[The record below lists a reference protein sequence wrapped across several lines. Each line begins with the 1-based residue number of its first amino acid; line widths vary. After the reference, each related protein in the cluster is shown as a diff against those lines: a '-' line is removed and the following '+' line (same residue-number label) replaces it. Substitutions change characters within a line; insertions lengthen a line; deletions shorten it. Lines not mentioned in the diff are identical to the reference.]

1 MASTDRPDTAG
12 RLTRDATLPQ
22 TADVVVHKHKATEG
36 AQQAG
41 DSLPSR
47 NIEQSRGGSKH
58 RNDSKA
64 KTGGLSLLRET
75 AIILVCALVVSWLI
89 KSFLVQA
96 FYIPSESM
104 QDTLEVGD
112 RIMVS
117 RLVPGPFDLN
127 RGDIIVFRD
136 PGFWLPPVIQPDRGP
151 IGNAVNTLF
160 TAVGLIPE
168 DSGEHLIKRTIGLP
182 GDHVVC
188 CDADGL
194 IQINGVSIVET
205 YLAAGAIP
213 SQEPFDV
220 TVPPGMLFVLGDN
233 RQDSADSRFNTNKPY
248 GGFVPVDNVVGT
260 AFTIVWPPSRLTIFR
275 LPSDVF
281 AQVPDP
287 VTSQG
292 Q

>member
-1 MASTDRPDTAG
+1 MSTARDDDVAHVGQDAVGSSPSSEAS
-12 RLTRDATLPQ
+12 PQ
-22 TADVVVHKHKATEG
+22 G
-36 AQQAG
+36 
-41 DSLPSR
+41 SR
-47 NIEQSRGGSKH
+47 SRH
-58 RNDSKA
+58 RKDSKA

-75 AIILVCALVVSWLI
+75 AIVLVCALVVSWLI
-89 KSFLVQA
+89 KTFLVQA

-117 RLVPGPFDLN
+117 RLAPGPFDLN

-136 PGFWLPPVIQPDRGP
+136 PGFWLPPVVQPDRGP
-151 IGNAVNTLF
+151 IGNAFNSLF

-188 CDADGL
+188 CDDQGL

-205 YLAAGAIP
+205 YLAAGVIP

-233 RQDSADSRFNTNKPY
+233 RQDSADSRFNTNRPY
-248 GGFVPVDNVVGT
+248 GGFVPIGNVVGT
-260 AFTIVWPPSRLTIFR
+260 AFTIVWPPSRMTVFR

-287 VTSQG
+287 VITQG
-292 Q
+292 E